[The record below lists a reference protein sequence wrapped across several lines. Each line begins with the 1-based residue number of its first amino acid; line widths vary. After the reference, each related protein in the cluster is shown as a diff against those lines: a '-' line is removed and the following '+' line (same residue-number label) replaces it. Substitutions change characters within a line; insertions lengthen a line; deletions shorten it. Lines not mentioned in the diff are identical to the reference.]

1 MFGIDSVPR
10 TGLDWLLA
18 ALAGAVL
25 VALVGIGAYGAF
37 TGFLQSR
44 LYLDANEWVALI
56 CGLIGAGCAL
66 YLVLELTGGLRGR
79 LAVGV
84 CFFAF
89 MFSIFA
95 VSKGVPAA
103 ATALYGKPTVVRF
116 VVTGFDWG
124 GKNCSRN
131 VVAKH
136 PDYEDFQQCIKYFQ
150 GMRPEIG
157 RTIEVSGMGSAWGI
171 VREHIEVRP

>member
-1 MFGIDSVPR
+1 MGGADLR
-10 TGLDWLLA
+10 LD
-18 ALAGAVL
+18 
-25 VALVGIGAYGAF
+25 
-37 TGFLQSR
+37 R
-44 LYLDANEWVALI
+44 R
-56 CGLIGAGCAL
+56 GCAL

-136 PDYEDFQQCIKYFQ
+136 PDYEISSMHQILPRDAPRDRAHYRSAAWA
-150 GMRPEIG
+150 RPGASCASTSRSGRSPRIG
-157 RTIEVSGMGSAWGI
+157 QRRIAGGI
-171 VREHIEVRP
+171 AARRREGQRHGGAGEADGGRSDVKQ